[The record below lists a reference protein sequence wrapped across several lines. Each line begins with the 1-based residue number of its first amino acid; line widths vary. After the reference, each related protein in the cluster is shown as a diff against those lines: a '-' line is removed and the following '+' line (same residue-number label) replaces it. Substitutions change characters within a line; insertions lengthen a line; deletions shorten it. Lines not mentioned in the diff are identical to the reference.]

1 MTIDRSLYIVTE
13 QIKQDTDHKISIMF
27 VGFNPQEANHALRD
41 RTKSWGVGPTYSYVI
56 NRVKLNKMGASDVQV
71 IDYSELITDA
81 RTF

>member
-41 RTKSWGVGPTYSYVI
+41 RTKS
-56 NRVKLNKMGASDVQV
+56 
-71 IDYSELITDA
+71 
-81 RTF
+81 